1 MIRYLVLKQT
11 LQLYGVM
18 HLELYRSDDNVLEV
32 NVCCHLADNGNLA
45 VNMVQCIIKN
55 GRSGD
60 YQKTADFINIRIRI
74 TLTWCNSSI
83 LCGVCTRLSGQ
94 ASM

>member
-45 VNMVQCIIKN
+45 VNN
-55 GRSGD
+55 
-60 YQKTADFINIRIRI
+60 NNNNN
-74 TLTWCNSSI
+74 NSVS
-83 LCGVCTRLSGQ
+83 
-94 ASM
+94 